1 MTSPNVCAPQAV
13 HLAAEPDILAALTP
27 VVEALE
33 DLGIAYRIGG
43 SVASSVH
50 GTPRAT
56 NDVDLVAD
64 IRMEHV
70 EPLCA
75 RLRSSYYADPD
86 LLQSAVETL
95 SCCNFIHFATVYKVD
110 VFVRK
115 RSPYD
120 DQAFARSTRQ
130 QLADGERE
138 FNIST
143 AEDTVLRKLAWYR
156 DGGFASQQQ
165 WKDVVGVLRVQR
177 GRLDVGY
184 LRQWAAALHIS
195 ELLEQA
201 LTEAARRA

>member
-13 HLAAEPDILAALTP
+13 RLAAEPDILAALTP

-75 RLRSSYYADPD
+75 RLRSSYYADPN
-86 LLQSAVETL
+86 LLQSAVETPL
-95 SCCNFIHFATVYKVD
+95 VLQLHSLRNRLQGRCLRAEAEPVRRPGIRAINPAT
-110 VFVRK
+110 
-115 RSPYD
+115 
-120 DQAFARSTRQ
+120 A
-130 QLADGERE
+130 
-138 FNIST
+138 
-143 AEDTVLRKLAWYR
+143 
-156 DGGFASQQQ
+156 
-165 WKDVVGVLRVQR
+165 
-177 GRLDVGY
+177 GR
-184 LRQWAAALHIS
+184 R
-195 ELLEQA
+195 
-201 LTEAARRA
+201 